1 MGAALSNSAALVLFS
16 GGQDSATVLAW
27 ALENYERVETIGFDY
42 GQKHAVEMKQ
52 RAIFRARLA
61 DEFPEIATRL
71 GPDHVV
77 ALDLAGQI
85 AGNIASFDVS
95 RSEMLLRKKYIPGRN
110 LIMMSLSAS
119 VAFRRGIE
127 TLACGVSETEYS
139 GYPDCRRKAMNAI
152 EAALNE
158 ATGFSWSIQCPL
170 MELDKA
176 GVWRLSSALGG
187 SALLELIREETHSC
201 YEGVRGRRQPWG
213 YGCTE
218 CDACRL
224 REKGWREFTAASA

>member
-1 MGAALSNSAALVLFS
+1 MSKSAALVLFS

-27 ALENYERVETIGFDY
+27 ALKNYERVETIGFDY
-42 GQKHAVEMKQ
+42 GQKHTVEMKQ
-52 RAIFRARLA
+52 RTIFRSLLT
-61 DEFPEIATRL
+61 DQFPDLGARL

-85 AGNIASFDVS
+85 AGNIDSFDVS

-139 GYPDCRRKAMNAI
+139 GYPDCRRQAMSAI
-152 EAALNE
+152 EVALDQ
-158 ATGFSWSIQCPL
+158 ATGFSWAIQCPL
-170 MELDKA
+170 MDLDKA
-176 GVWRLSSALGG
+176 GVWRLSHALGG
-187 SALLELIREETHSC
+187 GALLELIREETHTC
-201 YEGVRGRRQPWG
+201 YEGVREIRHPWG
-213 YGCTE
+213 YGCAR

-224 REKGWREFTAASA
+224 REKGWREYAATSV

>member
-1 MGAALSNSAALVLFS
+1 MLFS

-27 ALENYERVETIGFDY
+27 ALGNYERVETIGFDY
-42 GQKHAVEMKQ
+42 GQKHAVETKQ
-52 RAIFRARLA
+52 RAIFRSRLA
-61 DEFPEIATRL
+61 DQFPEMATRL
-71 GPDHVV
+71 GPDHIV

-95 RSEMLLRKKYIPGRN
+95 RSEMLLRRKYIPGRN

-139 GYPDCRRKAMNAI
+139 GYPDCRRQAMSAI

-170 MELDKA
+170 MDLDKA
-176 GVWRLSSALGG
+176 GVWRLAGSLGG
-187 SALLELIREETHSC
+187 NALLELVREETHTC
-201 YEGVRGRRQPWG
+201 YEGVREARHPWG
-213 YGCTE
+213 YGCAQ

-224 REKGWREFTAASA
+224 REKGWREFVAASV

>member
-1 MGAALSNSAALVLFS
+1 MGAALSNSSALVLFS

-27 ALENYERVETIGFDY
+27 ALKNYERVETIGFDY
-42 GQKHAVEMKQ
+42 GQKHAVEMTQ
-52 RAIFRARLA
+52 RAIFRSRLA
-61 DEFPEIATRL
+61 DEFPDMATRL

-85 AGNIASFDVS
+85 AGNIATFDVS

-187 SALLELIREETHSC
+187 SALVELIREETHSC

-213 YGCTE
+213 YGCTQ

-224 REKGWREFTAASA
+224 REKGWREFTAASV

>member
-1 MGAALSNSAALVLFS
+1 VGTALSTSAALVLFS

-27 ALENYERVETIGFDY
+27 ALNNYESVETIGFDY
-42 GQKHAVEMKQ
+42 GQKHTVEMKQ
-52 RAIFRARLA
+52 RAIFRSRLA
-61 DEFPEIATRL
+61 DQFPDMAARL
-71 GPDHVV
+71 GQDHVV

-139 GYPDCRRKAMNAI
+139 GYPDCRRQAMSAI
-152 EAALNE
+152 ELALNE

-170 MELDKA
+170 MDLDKA
-176 GVWRLSSALGG
+176 GVWRLSRDLGG

-201 YEGVRGRRQPWG
+201 YEGARESRHPWG
-213 YGCTE
+213 YGCAQ

-224 REKGWREFTAASA
+224 REKGWREFTAAPA

>member
-1 MGAALSNSAALVLFS
+1 MGTALSNSAALVLFS

-27 ALENYERVETIGFDY
+27 ALKNYERVETIGFDY

-52 RAIFRARLA
+52 RAIFRTRLA
-61 DEFPEIATRL
+61 DEFPHLAPRL

-77 ALDLAGQI
+77 ALDLTGQI

-95 RSEMLLRKKYIPGRN
+95 RNEMLPRKKYIPGRN

-139 GYPDCRRKAMNAI
+139 GYPDCRRKAMRAI
-152 EAALNE
+152 EIALNE
-158 ATGFSWSIQCPL
+158 ATGFLWSIQCPL

-176 GVWRLSSALGG
+176 GVWRLSGALGG
-187 SALLELIREETHSC
+187 SALLELIREETHTC
-201 YEGVRGRRQPWG
+201 YNGVRDRRHSWG
-213 YGCTE
+213 YGCTQ

-224 REKGWREFTAASA
+224 REKGWREFTAASV

>member
-1 MGAALSNSAALVLFS
+1 MGTALSTSSALVLLS

-27 ALENYERVETIGFDY
+27 ALRNYKRVETIGFDY

-52 RAIFRARLA
+52 RAIFRSRLA
-61 DEFPEIATRL
+61 DQYPEMATRL
-71 GPDHVV
+71 GPDHIV

-139 GYPDCRRKAMNAI
+139 GYPDCRRQAMRAI
-152 EAALNE
+152 EAALIE
-158 ATGFSWSIQCPL
+158 ATGFSWSVQCPL
-170 MELDKA
+170 MDLDKA
-176 GVWRLSSALGG
+176 GVWRLARSLGG
-187 SALLELIREETHSC
+187 DALVELIREETHTC
-201 YEGVRGRRQPWG
+201 YEGVRETRHPWG
-213 YGCTE
+213 YGCTQ

-224 REKGWREFTAASA
+224 REKGWREFTAASV